1 MNCFTCQVCYS
12 CEGACETCQLGYA
25 GGEESVQRTQQ
36 VSIEERLSRLE
47 RMVMEL
53 YNIVSRFTSDVS
65 DRTQMNMSPA
75 GCDEYEVVPK
85 GRPQRKR
92 QIDLR

>member
-53 YNIVSRFTSDVS
+53 YNIVKGQGQVRVNVS
-65 DRTQMNMSPA
+65 LSPS
-75 GCDEYEVVPK
+75 GCDEYEAVPK
-85 GRPQRKR
+85 ERPQRKR
-92 QIDLR
+92 QIDLG